1 MRGANAYDAFARALE
16 IDPSNE
22 LAESGLAGLLDQLSV
37 QVWALVGD
45 AEFEQAKAK
54 LERPLA
60 LMPENER
67 ILAIQAAVNDVAE
80 GN

>member
-1 MRGANAYDAFARALE
+1 
-16 IDPSNE
+16 
-22 LAESGLAGLLDQLSV
+22 LAGLLDQLSV